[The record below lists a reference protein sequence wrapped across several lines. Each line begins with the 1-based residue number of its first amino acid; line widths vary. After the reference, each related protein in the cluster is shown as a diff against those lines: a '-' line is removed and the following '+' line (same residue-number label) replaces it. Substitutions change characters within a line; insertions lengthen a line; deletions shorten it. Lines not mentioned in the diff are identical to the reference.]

1 MICLAAGF
9 LDRWCCCFGSPV
21 PCIDM
26 AHFKFQECSEHHV
39 LYEIQPQNLG
49 LVLNMFIFGSRGRG
63 IEFQGD
69 EFVYV

>member
-1 MICLAAGF
+1 M
-9 LDRWCCCFGSPV
+9 